1 MPIRK
6 MITHHTAWNLLISYT
21 LTLACGKELTVEN
34 EMIFEHLILPVEFDE
49 EILRI
54 LEEEDED
61 WDMAYAYNPNY
72 PMN

>member
-1 MPIRK
+1 MRIF
-6 MITHHTAWNLLISYT
+6 MLLA
-21 LTLACGKELTVEN
+21 LACGKEQTVEN
-34 EMIFEHLILPVEFDE
+34 EMIFEHLILPVEFDD

>member
-1 MPIRK
+1 M
-6 MITHHTAWNLLISYT
+6 LES
-21 LTLACGKELTVEN
+21 
-34 EMIFEHLILPVEFDE
+34 EMVFEHLILPVEFDD

-61 WDMAYAYNPNY
+61 WDLAYAYNPNY

>member
-1 MPIRK
+1 
-6 MITHHTAWNLLISYT
+6 
-21 LTLACGKELTVEN
+21 
-34 EMIFEHLILPVEFDE
+34 MIFDHMILPVEFDD

-61 WDMAYAYNPNY
+61 WDMAYAYNSSY